1 MARREFARTT
11 TDMPEEPS
19 IKALDVG
26 PQWLYDR
33 MRYRPEISRCGA
45 IPWCPAVF
53 TELAPDATEVK
64 IRRWARR
71 LSSSGH
77 VVVDES
83 YAECLVRT
91 YVRWDGLLAQPNVVP
106 HLVYDYG
113 LIASTKVRVGFLREF
128 RRLWDL
134 PDLKEAERGGWLLA
148 VGHFPRRKYAADDPA
163 KWPVALETT
172 TLARLIKEVGI
183 GIRDALTSAI
193 DSGEVAPFDPDS
205 PYGVPDPFHPPHQ
218 GTPSPQGVGGTPS
231 PYPTDPPPRRAH
243 TDAPTRAGAPT
254 GNGNRLTANEN
265 GSRLPSS
272 ENGNDV
278 RATGPD
284 QPAATAAGTHT
295 PVDPVIPNDP
305 AELVATHGGRLTGAV
320 RLALTD
326 QARQLLND
334 DIEPVTI
341 AAALA
346 LWRQRPGS
354 GPGLL
359 AYLANDLLLDAALPK
374 KPTLTANGSAPTWCG
389 HCDQH
394 SRWHDTGNGW
404 TRCPTC
410 HPLNAD
416 RSQPQPEQPAATSS
430 RGEEPDTGELEPAGA
445 VALAGPDDPPF

>member
-33 MRYRPEISRCGA
+33 MRYRAEISRCGV
-45 IPWCPAVF
+45 IPWRPAVF
-53 TELAPDATEVK
+53 TELAPDATEAK
-64 IRRWARR
+64 IRRWARH
-71 LSSSGH
+71 LATSNH

-134 PDLKEAERGGWLLA
+134 ADLKEAERGGWLLA
-148 VGHFPRRKYAADDPA
+148 VGHFPRRKHAVDDPA

-172 TLARLIKEVGI
+172 TLARLIKEVGT

-193 DSGEVAPFDPDS
+193 TAGEVKPFDPDS
-205 PYGVPDPFHPPHQ
+205 PYGIPDPFHPPHP

-231 PYPTDPPPRRAH
+231 PYPADPPPRRAH
-243 TDAPTRAGAPT
+243 ADTPMRAGAPT

-272 ENGNDV
+272 ETGNDV

-284 QPAATAAGTHT
+284 QPAATAADTHT
-295 PVDPVIPNDP
+295 PIAPADP
-305 AELVATHGGRLTGAV
+305 AQLIATHGGRLTGAV
-320 RLALTD
+320 RLALTN
-326 QARQLLND
+326 QARQLLADN
-334 DIEPVTI
+334 IEPVTI
-341 AAALA
+341 AAALN

-359 AYLANDLLLDAALPK
+359 AYLANDLLLDAALPR
-374 KPTLTANGSAPTWCG
+374 KPAALTVNGNAPTWCG
-389 HCDQH
+389 NCDQT

-404 TRCPTC
+404 TRCPRC
-410 HPLNAD
+410 HPLHAGD
-416 RSQPQPEQPAATSS
+416 PQPQPDQRP
-430 RGEEPDTGELEPAGA
+430 GELDTDRD
-445 VALAGPDDPPF
+445 VVMAGPDDPPF